1 MLFYVNSQCCTWP
14 VAFVTDSEE
23 TVKAIVLKL
32 VKCCYSNHLF
42 VFRSHLILWF
52 LNIKAKDFF

>member
-1 MLFYVNSQCCTWP
+1 MLFYVNPQCCTWP

-32 VKCCYSNHLF
+32 VKCCYSNHLCLSSEVTEF
-42 VFRSHLILWF
+42 CGF
-52 LNIKAKDFF
+52 